1 MKTYILDIEVYVD
14 YFLVMLGDI
23 AEIEPGL
30 PYGHVAIFESYPG
43 KPFEGSKLLSVLKE
57 SRLISFNGNNFD
69 MPLLAAA
76 IKGYDCAKLK
86 AICDAIIVNGFKPWQ
101 IEKKFNF
108 KTLQGLDHIDLI
120 EVAPGTASLKIYGA
134 RLHCPKLQ
142 DLPIQPSA
150 SITPEDRQS
159 LRTYCAN
166 DLKLT
171 QALYEHLLPQ
181 IQLRERMGAEYGI
194 DLRSKSDA
202 QIAEAVICQ
211 EVSKLLGAEVVRPE
225 VVAGTTFRYVP
236 PANLKFETDSMLALV
251 KTICELDLVV
261 VLSGSVQMP
270 KALSDM
276 EIRIGAGCYKMGI
289 GGLHST
295 EKSVAHV
302 ADANTLLIDR
312 DVASYY
318 PEIIL
323 RNNWAPAHM
332 GDAFSKVFRNILDK
346 RLAAKKSGDKVTADA
361 LKITV
366 NGSFGKLGSKWSKL
380 YAPHLMIQTTITGQL
395 ALLMLIERLEQFGI
409 AVVSANTDGIVIKC
423 KIEDELLMGLIV
435 MDWEQR
441 TGLATEATEYSALYS
456 RDVNNYIAIKT
467 DGSVKLKGAYAL
479 VSLQKNP
486 TNEISVLAAVKYL
499 KHGTPVEQT
508 IAECKDIRKFVTVRQ
523 VKGGAVKD
531 GKYLGKAV
539 RWYYSVLGL
548 GPIQYKVNGY
558 TVAKSDGAVPLME
571 IPEEF
576 PNDVDDDWYATEAR
590 SILEEVGAI

>member
-1 MKTYILDIEVYVD
+1 MTLPILTYFLDIEIYVD
-14 YFLVMLGDI
+14 YFLVMFRRLDTG
-23 AEIEPGL
+23 ETMG
-30 PYGHVAIFESYPG
+30 FESFPG
-43 KPFEGSKLLSVLKE
+43 KLFDSQTVLAILKYA
-57 SRLISFNGNNFD
+57 RLVTFNGNNFD
-69 MPLLAAA
+69 IPLLSAAL
-76 IKGYDCAKLK
+76 KGADNANLK
-86 AICDAIIVNGFKPWQ
+86 AICDAIIQNNLKPWQ
-101 IEKKFNF
+101 VEKKFNF
-108 KTLQGLDHIDLI
+108 KILQGLDHIDLI
-120 EVAPGTASLKIYGA
+120 EVAPGVASLKIYGG
-134 RLHCPKLQ
+134 RLHVPKMQ

-150 SITPEDRQS
+150 SIATEDRPL

-166 DLKLT
+166 DLKVT

-181 IQLRERMGAEYGI
+181 IELRERMGAEYGI

-211 EVSKLLGAEVVRPE
+211 EVGKILGREVERPE

-236 PANLKFETDSMLALV
+236 PANLKFETADLQSLV

-270 KALSDM
+270 KALSNL
-276 EIRIGAGCYKMGI
+276 EIRIGNGCYKMGI

-295 EKSVAHV
+295 EKSIAHL
-302 ADANTLLIDR
+302 ADAKTLLIDR

-332 GDAFSKVFRNILDK
+332 GDAFTKTFRSILDK
-346 RLAAKKSGDKVTADA
+346 RLAAKKAGDKVTADA

-409 AVVSANTDGIVIKC
+409 PVVSANTDGIVIKC
-423 KIEDELLMGLIV
+423 ALEDELLMNLIAI
-435 MDWEQR
+435 DWEQR
-441 TGLATEATEYSALYS
+441 TGLVTEETRYAALYS

-486 TNEISVLAAVKYL
+486 TNLISTLAAVKHL
-499 KHGTPVEQT
+499 TKGKPIEET
-508 IAECKDIRKFVTVRQ
+508 IAECQDITQFVTVRQ

-531 GKYLGKAV
+531 DKYLGKAV
-539 RWYYSVLGL
+539 RWYYSVLGH
-548 GPIQYKVNGY
+548 GPIQYKVNGH
-558 TVAKSDGAVPLME
+558 TVARSEGAEPLME
-571 IPEEF
+571 IPGEF
-576 PNDVDDDWYATEAR
+576 PKDVDDDWYAEEAR
-590 SILEEVGAI
+590 SILKEVGATL